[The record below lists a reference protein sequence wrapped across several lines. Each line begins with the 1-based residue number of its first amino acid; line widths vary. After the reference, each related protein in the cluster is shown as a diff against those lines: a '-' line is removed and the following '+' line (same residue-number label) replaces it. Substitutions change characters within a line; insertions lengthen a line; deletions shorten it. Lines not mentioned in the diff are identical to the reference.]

1 MYCAYPLSLLFSLS
15 YAHTV
20 RHATPIFFFKFNIR
34 KGKILGEGKVKKQKV
49 KKKRKKEKE
58 KKKGKKDHSKSK
70 ASRSFPADEFL
81 KFISFWT
88 SPLPPLKKKSPIS
101 SSSSSS
107 SSKYLKK
114 SIQQVCES
122 EREREREMLCLTQ
135 RERIKKSL
143 FFSRH
148 LVLWSSAITFAPV
161 SSNLNDSLRERERD
175 SCVYRGAKTITSVWG
190 WLLLLMCPAEMDGGG
205 QEVRTLYIFFF
216 TRVGTCIELSVRDN
230 TLVVALFASVYNL
243 TPECVTWRCM
253 PSLSLSLSLYM
264 HSSPMSPH
272 LPLVVL
278 LHADDPHPPPL
289 WGNNKKKQNNNFHG
303 RNSIPFTPTP
313 FFHALF

>member
-1 MYCAYPLSLLFSLS
+1 
-15 YAHTV
+15 
-20 RHATPIFFFKFNIR
+20 
-34 KGKILGEGKVKKQKV
+34 
-49 KKKRKKEKE
+49 
-58 KKKGKKDHSKSK
+58 
-70 ASRSFPADEFL
+70 
-81 KFISFWT
+81 
-88 SPLPPLKKKSPIS
+88 
-101 SSSSSS
+101 
-107 SSKYLKK
+107 
-114 SIQQVCES
+114 
-122 EREREREMLCLTQ
+122 MLCLTQ

-190 WLLLLMCPAEMDGGG
+190 WLLLLLLMCPAEMDGGG

-216 TRVGTCIELSVRDN
+216 TRVGTCIELSVRYN

-289 WGNNKKKQNNNFHG
+289 WGNNNKKKTTILTAA
-303 RNSIPFTPTP
+303 IPFHSHRHL
-313 FFHALF
+313 FFTLSSNFWLLFLLLLLFPNR